1 MNYRYLGRSGLLV
14 SRICLG
20 TMTFG
25 MKDWGCDQDSAG
37 RIVDEFVDAGGNFFD
52 TADMYSA
59 GVSEEML
66 GRAIAQ
72 HSRDDLVLA
81 TKCWF
86 RMGEG
91 PNAKGASRKHV
102 IEAVDASLKRL
113 NTDYI
118 DLYQIHGPDW
128 FTPFE
133 ETLRSLDDLVRQGKV
148 RYVGCSNFFAW
159 QIVKANAISE
169 RLGLERF
176 VSGQYLYNLVRRDI
190 EREILP
196 ACADQGLGMLCWSPL
211 ASGFLSGRYA
221 RDAELPSGSRISYR
235 KEIDIPRYFS
245 DAAFDII
252 DELKKMAQETGK
264 VPSQLALA
272 WLLYDR
278 RVTSVIIGPRTV
290 DHVLDGLQVAEWNM
304 TAEQHATLADLGNFS
319 HGYPMEWVEP
329 DLGKNRGME
338 EFLPDHY
345 RFPTDR
351 T

>member
-1 MNYRYLGRSGLLV
+1 MHYRYLGRSGLLV

-25 MKDWGCDQDSAG
+25 MKDWGCDQETAN
-37 RIVDEFVDAGGNFFD
+37 RIVAEFVNDGGNFFD

-59 GVSEEML
+59 GVSEEVL
-66 GRAIAQ
+66 GKAIGQ
-72 HSRDDLVLA
+72 QQRDDLVIA
-81 TKCWF
+81 TKYWF
-86 RMGEG
+86 RMGAG

-102 IEAVDASLKRL
+102 IEAVDASLRRL

-128 FTPFE
+128 FTPLE

-221 RDAELPSGSRISYR
+221 RDAEPPAGSRISYR

-252 DELKKMAQETGK
+252 DELKAMSGETGK
-264 VPSQLALA
+264 TPSQLALA

-278 RVTSVIIGPRTV
+278 RVTSVIVGARTV
-290 DHVLDGLQVAEWNM
+290 DQFVDALQVAEWNM
-304 TAEQHATLADLGNFS
+304 TGEQHDRLAKSGNFS
-319 HGYPMEWVEP
+319 HGYPMEWVET

-338 EFLPDHY
+338 EFHPDHY

-351 T
+351 R